1 MAALADLQPDR
12 RAVLQLLVAR
22 GRGYDQIAELLNLPE
37 IVVRRRAHDAI
48 TLLAGGDGGL
58 DDARRALLCD
68 YLVGELPA
76 SRRAE
81 ARDLLAKD
89 AAARRFARTAAG
101 RLGAIDGAQLPELP
115 PEDEEVVEALD
126 ALDARKA
133 RKEELETSS
142 RTGAY
147 LLIGGIAAI
156 VIVVVLI
163 VSGAFGGSDDDGTT
177 VNDGTQAEETTPA
190 TNSRPTFAVDLA
202 SPSGGSAKGQAVLR
216 ESPQG
221 PMNLALQAENL
232 TPTKQLDGGGF
243 TAYAF
248 WLDGPNVEPLSLGF
262 YQPTDSQD
270 NITAADGTLDL
281 ATRLDGSDT
290 PAIDAADLEQYD
302 TLFITRETLQSKTDR
317 PTTPGPVVLSG
328 EISTVTG

>member
-37 IVVRRRAHDAI
+37 IVVRRRAHDAL

-58 DDARRALLCD
+58 DDGRRALLCD

-81 ARDLLAKD
+81 ARDVLAKD
-89 AAARRFARTAAG
+89 PAARRFARTAAG
-101 RLGAIDGAQLPELP
+101 RLAAIDGAQLPELP

-133 RKEELETSS
+133 RKEELEKSS
-142 RTGAY
+142 RAGGW
-147 LLIGGIAAI
+147 LLIGSIAAVVVAVV
-156 VIVVVLI
+156 VIVSFAL
-163 VSGAFGGSDDDGTT
+163 GGDDADTT
-177 VNDGTQAEETTPA
+177 RNTGDTTEESTPA
-190 TNSRPTFAVDLA
+190 TNSRPTFAVELK
-202 SPSGGSAKGQAVLR
+202 SPSGGSAEGQAILR

-221 PMNLALQAENL
+221 PMNLAMQAEGL
-232 TPTKQLDGGGF
+232 TPTRQLDGGRF

-262 YQPTDSQD
+262 FQPTDSED
-270 NITAADGTLDL
+270 NVSASDGTLDL
-281 ATRLDGSDT
+281 AVRLDGTTT
-290 PAIDAADLEQYD
+290 PAVDAADLEKYD
-302 TLFITRETLQSKTDR
+302 TLFLTRETLDSKDDR

-328 EISTVTG
+328 EIATVTG